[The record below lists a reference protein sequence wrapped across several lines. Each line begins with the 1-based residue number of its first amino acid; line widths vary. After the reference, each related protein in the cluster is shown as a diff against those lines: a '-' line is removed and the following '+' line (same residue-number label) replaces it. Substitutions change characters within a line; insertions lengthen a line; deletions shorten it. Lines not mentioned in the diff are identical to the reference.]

1 MKDLTEGPI
10 PGHVVAMAVP
20 IAAGMLIQTLYFF
33 VDLYFVSRLGD
44 AAIAGVGSG
53 GNLMFVVF
61 ALSQMLG
68 VGTVVMVSHAVGR
81 KDQAEANHAFNQAIG
96 LTIACTLVT
105 LVGGYSVAGLYMGF
119 VGADTATTAAGVTFL
134 HWLIPGLALQYA
146 IVVMSSGLRGT
157 GIVKPA
163 MVTQAL
169 TLVANIVLAPILIA
183 GWGTGHPMGVAGAGL
198 ATTLA
203 TAVGVA
209 VLLAYFLKL
218 EHYVAFDLKDLK
230 PQVETWGKLLKI
242 GLPAGGE
249 FLMIGLFVSIMYWV
263 TRDFGAAT
271 QAGFGIGTR
280 VMQMVFLPAMAL
292 AFAASPVAGQNFGAK
307 KPERVRQTFRTAAT
321 QGAVIMALIT
331 AIVQWNPSIFARPFT
346 SEPAVIAACAEY
358 LSFVSWNFVAVGI
371 VFTCSSLF
379 QALGNTWPSL
389 ASSAFRLLLFSLPT
403 IWVAHQPGFELRY
416 VYIIA
421 VMTMLVQALVSWF
434 WLQSEMDKRLRFEK
448 KVPG

>member
-1 MKDLTEGPI
+1 
-10 PGHVVAMAVP
+10 
-20 IAAGMLIQTLYFF
+20 
-33 VDLYFVSRLGD
+33 
-44 AAIAGVGSG
+44 
-53 GNLMFVVF
+53 
-61 ALSQMLG
+61 
-68 VGTVVMVSHAVGR
+68 
-81 KDQAEANHAFNQAIG
+81 
-96 LTIACTLVT
+96 
-105 LVGGYSVAGLYMGF
+105 
-119 VGADTATTAAGVTFL
+119 
-134 HWLIPGLALQYA
+134 
-146 IVVMSSGLRGT
+146 
-157 GIVKPA
+157 
-163 MVTQAL
+163 
-169 TLVANIVLAPILIA
+169 
-183 GWGTGHPMGVAGAGL
+183 
-198 ATTLA
+198 
-203 TAVGVA
+203 
-209 VLLAYFLKL
+209 
-218 EHYVAFDLKDLK
+218 
-230 PQVETWGKLLKI
+230 
-242 GLPAGGE
+242 
-249 FLMIGLFVSIMYWV
+249 
-263 TRDFGAAT
+263 
-271 QAGFGIGTR
+271 
-280 VMQMVFLPAMAL
+280 VFLPAMAL